1 MSGERKRYCTLFLRV
16 ESRIGNRLPK
26 MGTGAFLRDDAPRV
40 GATMHQPQPLRGII
54 PPLVT
59 PLKDRDTLDGEGLE
73 RLIEHLIAGGVS
85 GLFILGTTGEG
96 PSLSYRLRR
105 ELVER
110 TCQLTRG
117 RVPVLV
123 GITDTSFTE
132 SVLLAR
138 HSADSGAT
146 HVVTSAPY
154 YFPAAPPEMLEYVQD
169 LVTEMPLPLFL
180 YNMPGLT
187 KVSFEIDLVRRAL
200 DMPGVCG
207 VKDSSCDMIYFHR
220 LLEVARQRADWSV
233 LVGPEELTAEA
244 VLLGGHGGINGGANL
259 HPRLYVDMYEAA
271 AAQDL
276 TRTRELHA
284 QVMRLAGSI
293 YTVGRHKSAIIKGIK
308 CALSLTGVCADHMA
322 EPFHRFREPERELI
336 RERLVELGLLD

>member
-1 MSGERKRYCTLFLRV
+1 
-16 ESRIGNRLPK
+16 
-26 MGTGAFLRDDAPRV
+26 
-40 GATMHQPQPLRGII
+40 MHQPQPLRGII

-59 PLKDRDTLDGEGLE
+59 PLRDRDTLDSAGLE
-73 RLIEHLIAGGVS
+73 RLVEHLIGGGVS

-105 ELVER
+105 ELVEQ
-110 TCQLTRG
+110 TCKLARG

-123 GITDTSFTE
+123 GITDTAFTE
-132 SVLLAR
+132 SVNLAR
-138 HSADSGAT
+138 HSADCGAT

-169 LVTEMPLPLFL
+169 LVAEMPLPLFL

-187 KVSFEIDLVRRAL
+187 KVSFEIELVRRAL

-220 LLEVARQRADWSV
+220 LLEVARQREDWSV

-259 HPRLYVDMYEAA
+259 HPRLYVEMYEAA

-276 TRTRELHA
+276 RHARELHA
-284 QVMRLAGSI
+284 RVMRLAGSI

-308 CALSLTGVCADHMA
+308 CALSLTGICEDHMA
-322 EPFHRFREPERELI
+322 EPFHRFHEPERELI
-336 RERLVELGLLD
+336 RERLVELGLLP

>member
-1 MSGERKRYCTLFLRV
+1 M
-16 ESRIGNRLPK
+16 P
-26 MGTGAFLRDDAPRV
+26 AP
-40 GATMHQPQPLRGII
+40 LSGII
-54 PPLVT
+54 PPLIS
-59 PLKDRDTLDGEGLE
+59 PLKDRDTLDVAGLE
-73 RLIEHLIAGGVS
+73 RLIEHLISGGVS
-85 GLFILGTTGEG
+85 GLFVLGTTGEG

-105 ELVER
+105 ELIER
-110 TCQLTRG
+110 ASKVAAG

-132 SVLLAR
+132 SVNLAKF
-138 HSADSGAT
+138 SAEVGAT
-146 HVVTSAPY
+146 HVVLAPPY

-169 LVTEMPLPLFL
+169 LVAEMPLPLFL

-220 LLEVARQRADWSV
+220 LIEVAKQRPDWSV

-259 HPRLYVDMYEAA
+259 HPMLYVAMYQAA

-276 TRTRELHA
+276 QRTRELHA
-284 QVMRLAGSI
+284 QVMQLAGSI

-308 CALSLTGVCADHMA
+308 CGLSLLGICEDHMA
-322 EPFHRFREPERELI
+322 EPFHRFRDAERQII
-336 RERLVELGLLD
+336 RERLTTLGLL

>member
-1 MSGERKRYCTLFLRV
+1 MQ
-16 ESRIGNRLPK
+16 P
-26 MGTGAFLRDDAPRV
+26 
-40 GATMHQPQPLRGII
+40 PQPLRGII

-59 PLKDRDTLDGEGLE
+59 PLRDRDTLDTAGLE
-73 RLIEHLIAGGVS
+73 RLVEHLISGGVS

-105 ELVER
+105 ELV
-110 TCQLTRG
+110 QLACKFANN
-117 RVPVLV
+117 RVPVLT

-132 SVLLAR
+132 SVNLAR
-138 HSADSGAT
+138 HAADCGAT

-169 LVTEMPLPLFL
+169 LVAEMPLPLFL

-187 KVSFEIDLVRRAL
+187 KVSFELDLVRRAL
-200 DMPGVCG
+200 DMPGICG

-220 LLEVARQRADWSV
+220 LIEVARQRADWSV

-259 HPRLYVDMYEAA
+259 HPRLYVDMYHAA

-276 TRTRELHA
+276 QRTRELHA
-284 QVMRLAGSI
+284 QVMSLAGAI

-308 CALSLTGVCADHMA
+308 CALSLTGVCEDHMA
-322 EPFHRFREPERELI
+322 EPFHRFREPERALM
-336 RERLVELGLLD
+336 RERLKAIGLLA

>member
-1 MSGERKRYCTLFLRV
+1 MS
-16 ESRIGNRLPK
+16 
-26 MGTGAFLRDDAPRV
+26 
-40 GATMHQPQPLRGII
+40 QQPLRGII
-54 PPLVT
+54 PPLVS
-59 PLKDRDTLDGEGLE
+59 PLRDRDSLDVDGLE
-73 RLIEHLIAGGVS
+73 RLIEHLIQGGVS
-85 GLFILGTTGEG
+85 GLFVLGTTGEG

-105 ELVER
+105 ELIER
-110 TCQLTRG
+110 ACKQAAG

-123 GITDTSFTE
+123 GITDTAFTE
-132 SVLLAR
+132 SVNLAKF
-138 HSADSGAT
+138 SAEAGAT
-146 HVVTSAPY
+146 HGVLAPPY

-169 LVTEMPLPLFL
+169 LVREMPLPLFL

-220 LLEVARQRADWSV
+220 LLEVARQRDDWSV

-259 HPRLYVDMYEAA
+259 HPKLYVEMYQAA

-276 TRTRELHA
+276 KRTRELHA
-284 QVMRLAGSI
+284 QVMQLAGAI

-308 CALSLTGVCADHMA
+308 CGLSLLGICDDQMA
-322 EPFHRFREPERELI
+322 EPFHRFRDAERQIL
-336 RERLVELGLLD
+336 RERLVTLGLLN

>member
-1 MSGERKRYCTLFLRV
+1 MS
-16 ESRIGNRLPK
+16 S
-26 MGTGAFLRDDAPRV
+26 
-40 GATMHQPQPLRGII
+40 PLCGII
-54 PPLVT
+54 PPLIT
-59 PLKDRDTLDGEGLE
+59 PLRDRDTLDTAGLE
-73 RLIEHLIAGGVS
+73 RLVEHLISGGVS

-105 ELVER
+105 ELIQHICR
-110 TCQLTRG
+110 MTAG
-117 RVPVLV
+117 RIPVLV

-132 SVLLAR
+132 SVTLAR
-138 HSADSGAT
+138 YAAESGAT

-154 YFPAAPPEMLEYVQD
+154 YFPAAAPEMLEYVQD
-169 LVTEMPLPLFL
+169 LVAEMPLPLFL

-200 DMPGVCG
+200 DMPGICG

-220 LLEVARQRADWSV
+220 LLEVAKQRADWSV

-259 HPRLYVDMYEAA
+259 HPKLYVAMYQAA

-276 TRTRELHA
+276 KRTRELHA
-284 QVMRLAGSI
+284 EVMRLAGSI

-308 CALSLTGVCADHMA
+308 CALSLLGICEDHMA
-322 EPFHRFREPERELI
+322 EPFHRFREPERAII
-336 RERLVELGLLD
+336 RDRLVSLGLLT

>member
-1 MSGERKRYCTLFLRV
+1 MS
-16 ESRIGNRLPK
+16 
-26 MGTGAFLRDDAPRV
+26 
-40 GATMHQPQPLRGII
+40 QPLCGII

-59 PLKDRDTLDGEGLE
+59 PLRDRDTLDAAGLE
-73 RLIEHLIAGGVS
+73 RLIDHLINGGVS

-105 ELVER
+105 ELIER
-110 TCQLTRG
+110 ACKHTAG

-132 SVLLAR
+132 SVELAKF
-138 HSADSGAT
+138 SANAGAT

-154 YFPAAPPEMLEYVQD
+154 YFPAAPPEMQEYVQD
-169 LVTEMPLPLFL
+169 LVAEMPLPLFL

-220 LLEVARQRADWSV
+220 LIEVAKQRPDWSV

-259 HPRLYVDMYEAA
+259 HPKLYVDMYKAA

-276 TRTRELHA
+276 QRTRELHA

-308 CALSLTGVCADHMA
+308 CALSLLGICEDHMA
-322 EPFHRFREPERELI
+322 EPFHRFREPERQMI
-336 RERLVELGLLD
+336 RERLAALGLIS

>member
-1 MSGERKRYCTLFLRV
+1 MS
-16 ESRIGNRLPK
+16 
-26 MGTGAFLRDDAPRV
+26 AP
-40 GATMHQPQPLRGII
+40 LSGII
-54 PPLVT
+54 PPLIS
-59 PLKDRDTLDGEGLE
+59 PLKDRDTLDVAGLE
-73 RLIEHLIAGGVS
+73 RLIEHLISGGVS
-85 GLFILGTTGEG
+85 GLFVLGTTGEG

-105 ELVER
+105 ELISR
-110 TCQLTRG
+110 ACQVTSG

-132 SVLLAR
+132 SLNLAKY
-138 HSADSGAT
+138 SAEVGAT
-146 HVVTSAPY
+146 HVVLAPPY

-187 KVSFEIDLVRRAL
+187 KVSFELDLVRRAL
-200 DMPGVCG
+200 DMPSVCG

-220 LLEVARQRADWSV
+220 LIEIAKQRVDWSV

-259 HPRLYVDMYEAA
+259 HPKLYVEMYQAA

-276 TRTRELHA
+276 QRTRELHA
-284 QVMRLAGSI
+284 QVMKLAGAI
-293 YTVGRHKSAIIKGIK
+293 YTVGKHKSAIIKGIK
-308 CALSLTGVCADHMA
+308 CGLSLLGICDDHMA
-322 EPFHRFREPERELI
+322 EPFHRFREPEREII
-336 RERLVELGLLD
+336 RERLQSLALIS

>member
-1 MSGERKRYCTLFLRV
+1 MSL
-16 ESRIGNRLPK
+16 
-26 MGTGAFLRDDAPRV
+26 
-40 GATMHQPQPLRGII
+40 PQPIRGII

-59 PLKDRDTLDGEGLE
+59 PLSGRDTLDIAGLE
-73 RLIEHLIAGGVS
+73 RLIEHLITGGVH
-85 GLFILGTTGEG
+85 GLFILGTTGEA

-105 ELVER
+105 ELIER
-110 TCQLTRG
+110 TCMLVKD

-123 GITDTSFTE
+123 GITDTAFVE
-132 SVLLAR
+132 SVNLAR
-138 HSADSGAT
+138 FSAEKGASA
-146 HVVTSAPY
+146 VVTAPPY
-154 YFPAAPPEMLEYVQD
+154 YFPAAPPELQQYIED
-169 LVTEMPLPLFL
+169 LVAEMPLPMFL

-187 KVSFEIDLVRRAL
+187 KVSFDIELVRRAL
-200 DMPGVCG
+200 DMPGICG

-220 LLEVARQRADWSV
+220 LIEVARQRPEWSI

-259 HPRLYVDMYEAA
+259 HPSLYVKMYEAA

-276 TRTRELHA
+276 PLTRELHA

-308 CALSLTGVCADHMA
+308 CGLSLLGICDDHMA
-322 EPFHRFREPERELI
+322 EPFQHFRESERGMI
-336 RERLVELGLLD
+336 RERLIALGLIH

>member
-1 MSGERKRYCTLFLRV
+1 MST
-16 ESRIGNRLPK
+16 
-26 MGTGAFLRDDAPRV
+26 
-40 GATMHQPQPLRGII
+40 PLSGII
-54 PPLVT
+54 PPLIT
-59 PLKDRDTLDGEGLE
+59 PLKDRDTLDREGLD
-73 RLIEHLIAGGVS
+73 RLIEHLINGGVS
-85 GLFILGTTGEG
+85 GLFVLGTTGEG

-105 ELVER
+105 ELIER
-110 TCQLTRG
+110 ACQLTKG

-132 SVLLAR
+132 SVNLAR
-138 HSADSGAT
+138 YSAEVGAT
-146 HVVTSAPY
+146 HVVLAPPY

-187 KVSFEIDLVRRAL
+187 KVSFEIDLVRRTL

-220 LLEVARQRADWSV
+220 LIEVAKQRADWSV

-259 HPRLYVDMYEAA
+259 HPKLYVQMYQAA

-276 TRTRELHA
+276 QRTRELHA
-284 QVMRLAGSI
+284 EVMRLAGSI

-308 CALSLTGVCADHMA
+308 CALSILGICEDHMA
-322 EPFHRFREPERELI
+322 EPFHRFREAERAII
-336 RERLVELGLLD
+336 RERLVNLGLIH